1 MQFTNFIFG
10 SFELLSIG
18 LIFAGSL
25 AYAIWFGRQSLI
37 NIICA
42 TYLALLFYLTNP
54 FLAPLAENLTLGLGL
69 FLFLAII
76 LLLFANRIMP
86 ASYLEYK
93 YESLPKKILLATAFT
108 VLIVTILTGF
118 IPVAE
123 LMNQDLLTS
132 ALAENDIY
140 RYVALSLPI
149 ILVAL
154 N

>member
-1 MQFTNFIFG
+1 
-10 SFELLSIG
+10 
-18 LIFAGSL
+18 
-25 AYAIWFGRQSLI
+25 
-37 NIICA
+37 
-42 TYLALLFYLTNP
+42 
-54 FLAPLAENLTLGLGL
+54 
-69 FLFLAII
+69 
-76 LLLFANRIMP
+76 MP